1 MLKRASVLF
10 LAMLLVLTG
19 MSNGVMNST
28 SAKQKK
34 LVSLLASVNSIEI
47 KDWDVGKVVVS
58 AKYDNGDEEDVTKKV
73 TWKSNKSSVATAIG
87 GIIIPSKSGKAEL
100 EAKYKDQK
108 VNIAVNVVSSD
119 VISFRQAPWG
129 GEYKFPLEVKI
140 RGIVGKEVGDV
151 TKSDVSS
158 IKELTLNYIVD
169 ATDTD
174 LEGLSALINLEKLE
188 MDLAR
193 ISDMSPIAKL
203 TNLTSLNLINNN
215 NIEDVTAVKNLKKL
229 EYLNL
234 GANKV
239 TDITPVSYV
248 TNLKKLDIYY
258 NQITDISSLSK
269 LKELDR
275 LLANSN
281 KITNI
286 SSLKQLTELK
296 YLDLRENK
304 IKDITA
310 IKELSNLQSADFS
323 SNQLSKLPSM
333 SKLKSLT
340 QLYLSDNKIVDISPL
355 LEAPKLQSVSLRNNP
370 LSSESMDVIKQ
381 LEVKGVQVHY

>member
-1 MLKRASVLF
+1 MLKRLSVLF

-19 MSNGVMNST
+19 MPNGAMNST

-34 LVSLLASVNSIEI
+34 LVSLIASANSIEI

-87 GIIIPSKSGKAEL
+87 GIIIPNEAGKAEL
-100 EAKYKDQK
+100 EATYKNQK
-108 VNIAVNVVSSD
+108 ANITVNVVSSD
-119 VISFRQAPWG
+119 VVSFKKTPLG
-129 GEYKFPLEVKI
+129 GVFKFPLEVKI
-140 RGIVGKEVGDV
+140 RKIVGKEKGDI

-158 IKELTLNYIVD
+158 IKELVLEFPGTP
-169 ATDTD
+169 TD
-174 LEGLSALINLEKLE
+174 LTGISALKNLEKLSL
-188 MDLAR
+188 DLAFVSE
-193 ISDMSPIAKL
+193 ISPIAKL
-203 TNLTSLNLINNN
+203 TNLTYLNLINNN
-215 NIEDVTAVKNLKKL
+215 TIEDVTAVKNLKKL

-234 GANKV
+234 GGNKV
-239 TDITPVSYV
+239 TDITPISNI

-269 LKELDR
+269 LKKLDR

-286 SSLKQLTELK
+286 SSLKQLTGLK

-304 IKDITA
+304 IKDISA
-310 IKELSNLQSADFS
+310 IKELSNLESVDFS
-323 SNQLSKLPSM
+323 SNQISKLPTM

-340 QLYLSDNKIVDISPL
+340 QLTLSDNKIVDISPL
-355 LEAPKLQSVSLRNNP
+355 LEAPKLESVSLRNNP
-370 LSSESMDVIKQ
+370 LSLESMDIITQ
-381 LEVKGVQVHY
+381 LEDKGIRVSY